1 MAVGAAVG
9 ALDEQDPREV
19 GPYTVEGRL
28 GSGGMG
34 SVYLARSR
42 TGRPVAVK
50 VVRPELADDP
60 RFRTR
65 FRREVAAARRVG
77 GFWAAPVVDADTD
90 ADRPWMATAYV
101 AGPSLQEAVEAQ
113 GALPYAVVRTL
124 GATLAEGLAA
134 VHAAGLVHRDLKPSN
149 VLLADDGPRVVDFG
163 IALEHDATS
172 LTGAGSIG
180 TAPYMSPE
188 QVRGHDVTA
197 ASDVF
202 SLGSVLVF
210 ASTGRSPFGGG
221 AAPDVAR
228 RVVAGEP
235 DLAGVPAGLRD
246 LVGACLAKRP
256 EDRPAPADV
265 VDRLAADAAGWEL
278 PSGVVTMIAERSA
291 AVGGQEA
298 GVVAVAPHDPDAT
311 ERIGR
316 AATRELEAGEVRPTA
331 VGPAAADGPPTRRSL
346 WRSPSARWVAV
357 GAVGVA
363 VGAGA
368 AVAATGALT
377 ARDAGPGPG
386 ATFPS
391 AVGNLQT
398 VLPAETHEITLE
410 VDADVDT
417 EADGGDPVRVE
428 YNGRLGPSGIGES
441 FYSEGFLDLET
452 DLGERGVAVELPW
465 TTTVTARGEVE
476 ESSIDLRAYQGSLT
490 EYDPTVATVT
500 LSCRILVDGEVVA
513 EMSGP
518 RIVGCNRVPEK
529 FREMM
534 DDARKESQEQQE
546 QAWQDYQDTLEE
558 LGVDGAGAG
567 S

>member
-1 MAVGAAVG
+1 
-9 ALDEQDPREV
+9 
-19 GPYTVEGRL
+19 
-28 GSGGMG
+28 MG

-113 GALPYAVVRTL
+113 GPLPYAVVRTL
-124 GATLAEGLAA
+124 GATLAEGLGA

-149 VLLADDGPRVVDFG
+149 VLLAEDGPRVVDFG

-228 RVVAGEP
+228 RVVADEP

-256 EDRPAPADV
+256 EDRPAPAD
-265 VDRLAADAAGWEL
+265 
-278 PSGVVTMIAERSA
+278 
-291 AVGGQEA
+291 
-298 GVVAVAPHDPDAT
+298 
-311 ERIGR
+311 
-316 AATRELEAGEVRPTA
+316 
-331 VGPAAADGPPTRRSL
+331 
-346 WRSPSARWVAV
+346 
-357 GAVGVA
+357 
-363 VGAGA
+363 
-368 AVAATGALT
+368 
-377 ARDAGPGPG
+377 
-386 ATFPS
+386 
-391 AVGNLQT
+391 
-398 VLPAETHEITLE
+398 
-410 VDADVDT
+410 
-417 EADGGDPVRVE
+417 
-428 YNGRLGPSGIGES
+428 
-441 FYSEGFLDLET
+441 
-452 DLGERGVAVELPW
+452 
-465 TTTVTARGEVE
+465 
-476 ESSIDLRAYQGSLT
+476 
-490 EYDPTVATVT
+490 
-500 LSCRILVDGEVVA
+500 
-513 EMSGP
+513 
-518 RIVGCNRVPEK
+518 
-529 FREMM
+529 
-534 DDARKESQEQQE
+534 
-546 QAWQDYQDTLEE
+546 
-558 LGVDGAGAG
+558 
-567 S
+567 